1 MRKTVILNECK
12 YLRLNLS
19 VISSYLHKRI
29 DFKMSNEVTIFHNPK
44 CSKSRATLKLLKDH
58 KITPLIIEYL
68 IVTLDKDIIEDI
80 LKKLNKEPRDIMRK
94 TEQAFKNNDLKNK
107 NLTRTQLIEAIIRD
121 PILMERPIVLC
132 NNKAA
137 IGRPPESILKII

>member
-1 MRKTVILNECK
+1 
-12 YLRLNLS
+12 
-19 VISSYLHKRI
+19 
-29 DFKMSNEVTIFHNPK
+29 MSNEVTIFHNPK
-44 CSKSRATLKLLKDH
+44 CSKSRATLKLLTDH

-68 IVTLDKDIIEDI
+68 TVSLDKDIIEDI
-80 LKKLNKEPRDIMRK
+80 LKKLNKEPRDIIRK
-94 TEQAFKNNDLKNK
+94 TEQAYRVNALKNK
-107 NLTRTQLIEAIIRD
+107 NLTRNQLIEAIIRD